1 MKLPFNFQ
9 PKRTKLQEKALK
21 RVKEIYNSDPQKYE
35 NTMFCP
41 YCGSPLVKSGQMRRF
56 ETLT

>member
-21 RVKEIYNSDPQKYE
+21 RAKEIYNSDPQKYE
-35 NTMFCP
+35 NTMFALIVEVHWLSQDKCVD
-41 YCGSPLVKSGQMRRF
+41 LKH
-56 ETLT
+56 